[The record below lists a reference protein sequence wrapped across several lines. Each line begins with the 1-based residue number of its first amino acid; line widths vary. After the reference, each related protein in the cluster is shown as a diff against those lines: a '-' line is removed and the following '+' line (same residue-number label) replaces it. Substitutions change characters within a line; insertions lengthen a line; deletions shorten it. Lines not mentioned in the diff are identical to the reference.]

1 MTMASKT
8 TDGTPIVPDSA
19 PRLSLVPMSGGGP
32 GKPIKCRR
40 CVTLLGSRKGCRIV
54 LKRKTV
60 APAHVAIVNTG
71 AHIYAVDLVTKHG
84 TQLNGLKMEH
94 EELNDGDV
102 LKIAT
107 WSFRVDIA
115 HPTRSDEA
123 DVHRFDLDPTPHIVA
138 LEHIESGRIL
148 QSNREVCVVG
158 RRSGCD
164 IVISDSQVSRTHC
177 LLFDYLGHPAVF
189 DLLSH
194 NETWVNDNTVAY
206 HELKDD
212 DLLGIGDTKFQLRL
226 VESKV
231 GKVDSNGKFKEAG
244 SVTLEP
250 RSVPADEIDIE
261 STEKSQRWRIAE
273 NLKKAARKR

>member
-1 MTMASKT
+1 MASKT
-8 TDGTPIVPDSA
+8 TDGSPIVPDSA
-19 PRLSLVPMSGGGP
+19 PRLSLVPMSAGGS
-32 GKPIKCRR
+32 GKPIVCRR
-40 CVTLLGSRKGCRIV
+40 CVTLLGSRKGCKIV

-71 AHIYAVDLVTKHG
+71 AHVYAVDLVTKHG

-94 EELNDGDV
+94 EELHDGDM
-102 LKIAT
+102 LQIGA

-115 HPTRSDEA
+115 NPTRSDQA
-123 DVHRFDLDPTPHIVA
+123 DLHTFDLDPTPHIVA
-138 LEHIESGRIL
+138 LEHLESGRIL

-164 IVISDSQVSRTHC
+164 IVISDSQISRTHC
-177 LLFDYLGHPAVF
+177 LLFDYLGHPAVV
-189 DLLSH
+189 DLLSR
-194 NETWVNDNTVAY
+194 NGTWVNDSEVAY
-206 HELKDD
+206 HGLKNEDM
-212 DLLGIGDTKFQLRL
+212 LEIGDTKFRLRL

-231 GKVDSNGKFKEAG
+231 GKADSNGKSKDVVSLAM
-244 SVTLEP
+244 EP

-273 NLKKAARKR
+273 SLEKASRKR

>member
-1 MTMASKT
+1 MASKT
-8 TDGTPIVPDSA
+8 TDGPPIVPDSA
-19 PRLSLVPMSGGGP
+19 PRLSLVPMSGGGS
-32 GKPIKCRR
+32 GKPIECRR
-40 CVTLLGSRKGCRIV
+40 CVTLLGSRKGCKIV

-94 EELNDGDV
+94 EELNDGDM
-102 LKIAT
+102 LQIAT

-115 HPTRSDEA
+115 QPVRSDEA
-123 DVHRFDLDPTPHIVA
+123 DLHKFDLDPTPHIVA

-189 DLLSH
+189 DLLSR
-194 NETWVNDNTVAY
+194 NETWVNDNAVAH
-206 HELKDD
+206 HELKND
-212 DLLGIGDTKFQLRL
+212 DLLGIGDTKFRLRL

-231 GKVDSNGKFKEAG
+231 GKVDSNGKSKDAA
-244 SVTLEP
+244 SVVLEP
-250 RSVPADEIDIE
+250 RSIPADEIDIE
-261 STEKSQRWRIAE
+261 STEKSQRWRIVE
-273 NLKKAARKR
+273 NLERAAKKH

>member
-1 MTMASKT
+1 M
-8 TDGTPIVPDSA
+8 DGAPIVPDSA
-19 PRLSLVPMSGGGP
+19 PRLSLVPMSGGGS
-32 GKPIKCRR
+32 GKPIECRR
-40 CVTLLGSRKGCRIV
+40 CVTLLGSRKGCKIV

-60 APAHVAIVNTG
+60 APAHMAIVNTG

-94 EELNDGDV
+94 EELNDGDM
-102 LKIAT
+102 LQIAT

-115 HPTRSDEA
+115 QPVRSDEA
-123 DVHRFDLDPTPHIVA
+123 DLHKFDLDPTPRIVA
-138 LEHIESGRIL
+138 LEHIDSGRIL

-177 LLFDYLGHPAVF
+177 LLFDYLEHPAVF
-189 DLLSH
+189 DLLSR
-194 NETWVNDNTVAY
+194 NETWVNDNVVAF

-212 DLLGIGDTKFQLRL
+212 DLLGIGDTKFRLRL

-231 GKVDSNGKFKEAG
+231 GNVDSNGKSKETA

-250 RSVPADEIDIE
+250 RSIPVDEIDIE

-273 NLKKAARKR
+273 NLEKAARKP

>member
-1 MTMASKT
+1 MRG
-8 TDGTPIVPDSA
+8 DGA
-19 PRLSLVPMSGGGP
+19 
-32 GKPIKCRR
+32 GKPIECRR
-40 CVTLLGSRKGCRIV
+40 CVTLLGSRTGCKIV

-84 TQLNGLKMEH
+84 AQLNGLKMEH
-94 EELNDGDV
+94 EELHDGDV
-102 LKIAT
+102 LDIAT
-107 WSFRVDIA
+107 WSFRIDIA
-115 HPTRSDEA
+115 QPVRSDEA

-138 LEHIESGRIL
+138 LEHMDSGRIL

-189 DLLSH
+189 DLLSR
-194 NETWVNDNTVAY
+194 NETWVNDNAVAY
-206 HELKDD
+206 HELKDN
-212 DLLGIGDTKFQLRL
+212 DLLGIGDTKFRLRL

-231 GKVDSNGKFKEAG
+231 GKVDSNGKSKEAA
-244 SVTLEP
+244 SIVLEP
-250 RSVPADEIDIE
+250 RSIPADEIDIE
-261 STEKSQRWRIAE
+261 STEKSQRWRIVE
-273 NLKKAARKR
+273 NLERAAKKR